1 MSVLT
6 LKKND
11 VVMVESARTSLQRR
25 VMNMASFA
33 NVLPGLPQN
42 SKISTARVMVKVR
55 VRVSRLLRSKCTD
68 WQYMTDYLNNY
79 TVTAGGYSGVR
90 LMI

>member
-6 LKKND
+6 LKKSD
-11 VVMVESARTSLQRR
+11 VVLVESARTSLQRR
-25 VMNMASFA
+25 VMNMATFA

-42 SKISTARVMVKVR
+42 SKTSTARVMVRVMVKVR

-79 TVTAGGYSGVR
+79 TVTAGEGV
-90 LMI
+90 